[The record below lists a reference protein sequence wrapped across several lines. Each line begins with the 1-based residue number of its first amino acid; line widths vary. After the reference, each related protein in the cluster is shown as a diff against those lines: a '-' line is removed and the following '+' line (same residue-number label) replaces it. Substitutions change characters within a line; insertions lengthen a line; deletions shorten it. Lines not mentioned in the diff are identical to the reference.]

1 MKRRTKIIAT
11 VGPACE
17 PKDIFVRLCKAG
29 VDLFRLNFSHGNL
42 SEKEQWIKTIKDHS
56 EQNPI
61 KPIAILAD
69 LQGPKIRTGLVEP
82 GGISLQTGKR
92 VTLTTDNIIGSP
104 KKIPVN
110 YPHLPRDVKSESR
123 LLIDDGSLELKV
135 LVSKGNEIECEII
148 HGGLLNNN
156 KGINLPDTSISTPSL
171 TDKDLKDLE
180 FCILHDIDF
189 IALSFVRKA
198 QDIKDLK
205 KILNGKKSPILIIAK
220 IERPEAVQDF
230 QKILA
235 SADGIMVARG
245 DLGVEMSPEK
255 VPVIQKQIIRECN
268 KAGKPVITAT
278 QMLESMVTSPRPTRA
293 ETSDV
298 ANAILDGSDAL
309 MLSGETAKGDY
320 PVKAVEVMH
329 RVALDVERN
338 NITPK
343 IPVRRS
349 NKTGKPI
356 ISDTISQAACSAAYE
371 LDASAIL
378 AFTQTGMTATLVAKY
393 RPDVPIIAVTPFER
407 VQRHIAIYRGV
418 YSFLCKIAGSTENQ
432 IESVDKAVLT
442 SGILGKGDLVI
453 ITMGSPISTPGTTNL
468 LKAHRLGSGNI

>member
-17 PKDIFVRLCKAG
+17 PEDIFVRLCEAG

-42 SEKEQWIKTIKDHS
+42 PEKEKWITTIKKYS
-56 EQNPI
+56 KQNPI

-69 LQGPKIRTGLVEP
+69 LQGPKIRTGIVKP
-82 GGISLQTGKR
+82 GGIVLETGKL
-92 VTLTTDNIIGSP
+92 VTLTTDNIIGTP
-104 KKIPVN
+104 EKIPVN
-110 YPHLPRDVKSESR
+110 YSHLPQDVKTGSR

-135 LVSKGNEIECEII
+135 LHTRGNEIECEILQ
-148 HGGLLNNN
+148 GGHLHNN

-171 TDKDLKDLE
+171 TEKDLE
-180 FCILHDIDF
+180 DLDFCIKHDIDF

-205 KILNGKKSPILIIAK
+205 KLLQEKKSPIQVIAK
-220 IERPEAVQDF
+220 IERPEAVHDF
-230 QKILA
+230 KKILA
-235 SADGIMVARG
+235 AADGIMVARG

-255 VPVIQKQIIRECN
+255 VPVIQKQIIRDCN
-268 KAGKPVITAT
+268 NVGKPVITAT
-278 QMLESMVTSPRPTRA
+278 QMLESMVSSPRPTRA

-338 NITPK
+338 TILPK
-343 IPVRRS
+343 AAGLPV
-349 NKTGKPI
+349 KKAGKPI
-356 ISDTISQAACSAAYE
+356 VSETIAQAACSAAYE
-371 LDASAIL
+371 LNASAIL

-393 RPDVPIIAVTPFER
+393 RPDVPIIAVTPFES
-407 VQRHIAIYRGV
+407 VQRHLAIYRGV
-418 YSFLCKIAGSTENQ
+418 YSFLCEIAGSTENQ
-432 IESVDKAVLT
+432 IDSVDTAVLA
-442 SGILGKGDLVI
+442 SGILRKGDLVI

-468 LKAHRLGSGNI
+468 LKAHRLGT